1 MSKKNSNKTAKKGN
15 SKKKTSASKSAKKVV
30 KKTPAKKKVAKKAVP
45 KKVIKKVAKPVAK
58 KSVAKKKTSVKV
70 VKSVKKAAPKK
81 VQPKKVVAKKMVKPV
96 VKKAPVKPV
105 AKVAVKKAEVSPK
118 QLQPVFPSVKKV
130 EVPNIVVPQ
139 KFAPEPKG
147 KFELE
152 YTVHTSTAILYEF
165 LTTSSGLSEWFCDD
179 VNSRNGI
186 YSFQWDGNVQN
197 AKLVKAEDERL
208 ARFQWLDKNDG
219 TFFEFRIERDDLT
232 NDISLIVVDF
242 ADSADERVSTTLLWD
257 SQIEKLLSVLGSH

>member
-1 MSKKNSNKTAKKGN
+1 MSKKKDNKTAKK
-15 SKKKTSASKSAKKVV
+15 SVLKKKTTASKPAKKVLKKAAAKKKIVPKAGLKKAVKKPLAKKVLVKKKASVKAAKPTAKKTV
-30 KKTPAKKKVAKKAVP
+30 KKT
-45 KKVIKKVAKPVAK
+45 
-58 KSVAKKKTSVKV
+58 
-70 VKSVKKAAPKK
+70 
-81 VQPKKVVAKKMVKPV
+81 QPKKVVAKKAS
-96 VKKAPVKPV
+96 APVTKKIPAKSV
-105 AKVAVKKAEVSPK
+105 TKVAVKKAEVSVK
-118 QLQPVFPSVKKV
+118 QSQPVFPSVKKV
-130 EVPNIVVPQ
+130 EVPLVPQ
-139 KFAPEPKG
+139 KITPEPKG

-179 VNSRNGI
+179 VNSHNGI
-186 YSFQWDGNVQN
+186 YSFRWDGNVQN
-197 AKLVKAEDERL
+197 AKLVKAEEERL

-219 TFFEFRIERDDLT
+219 TYFEFRIERDDLT